1 MSGPDHRELDEA
13 PKPHAAPKESTDS
26 IELRPDGEDRFR
38 AAVRAA
44 AKNGPMHRSSKG

>member
-1 MSGPDHRELDEA
+1 MKNTEQ
-13 PKPHAAPKESTDS
+13 KESSLVPHKLPEES

-44 AKNGPMHRSSKG
+44 AKSGPMHRSSKG

>member
-1 MSGPDHRELDEA
+1 MTIDQAKDTRAETKTARHQ
-13 PKPHAAPKESTDS
+13 ESTDS